1 MFEKVKS
8 PSDFIAD
15 EHKVLKF
22 WQETDAFEKLRVK
35 NRGKPPWSFL
45 DGPLTAN
52 NPMGVHHAW
61 GRTLKDV
68 FQRYFAMNG
77 RELRY
82 QNGFDCQGLW
92 VEVEVEKELGF
103 TSKKDIEEYG
113 LDRFV
118 NKCKERVRKY
128 AKVQTDQSVRLG
140 YWMDWSDSYFTM
152 TDENNYTIWSFLK
165 KCHDR
170 GLVYKGTD
178 VMPWCPRCGVGLSQ
192 MEMHEGYKF
201 IPHRAVFVRFP
212 LRNFGPGKEVPA
224 GEKHYLLIW
233 TTTPWTL
240 TSNVACAVGKELT
253 YLKVRGPDDAVYY
266 FAEGCLDYPRLAE
279 EFRSK
284 DWPENAPKLSTI
296 QHILEQH
303 GGCEILGKL
312 KGSELVGW
320 EYDGPFDELPAQQ
333 APGGAPSVNKELA
346 QQGINAVKNHRI
358 IAWDSVQAGEG
369 SGIVHIAPG
378 CGAEDHRLGAEH
390 GLVHLAPLDESG
402 VYIEGFDWLTG
413 KDASDHQVT
422 TEIIDNLKSKGLIV
436 QVERYP
442 HRYPHC
448 WRCNTEL
455 LYRLVDEWFIS
466 MSWRDEIM
474 KVVDEVRWIP
484 SYGRDREM
492 DWLTNMQ
499 DWMISKK
506 RYWGLA
512 LPIFEC
518 SCGHFEVIG
527 SCEELKERA
536 VEGWDELEG
545 NSPHRPWIDAVKI
558 SCGKCGQT
566 VSRIPDVGNPWL
578 DAGIV
583 PYSTVKYNDDREYW
597 KKWMPADLVL
607 ECFPGQFRNW
617 FYALLAMSAMME
629 GMAPFKN
636 LLGHALVRDEQGH
649 EMHKSLGNS
658 IAFEE
663 AAEKMGVDVMRWMY
677 CRQNPVANL
686 NFGYHL
692 GSQIRS
698 KVFNTF
704 WNVYAFFV
712 NYARLDGFDP
722 ATPAVAFDRLQD
734 IDRWLLSR
742 LHQLT
747 DLAKGSIGEFDTAAL
762 LRRAEEFF
770 EDLSNW
776 YVRRNRRRFW
786 RPKSSDDTDKLAAY
800 QTLYQTLTTLVRLLA
815 PITPFICETMYQNL
829 VRSFD
834 PDAPESVHHCEYPK
848 AEDIPYDQTICEEMD
863 IAIAVVSRALSLRE
877 KHSLRVRQPLKEL
890 IVNSDDQL
898 TREALEQFRQ
908 QILDELNIKSLTI
921 SSNLA
926 AQQKVSI
933 KPNFK
938 TIGPKYHQDLKAIG
952 TALAK
957 ADAASISAQ
966 VEAGQTV
973 SLADSDG
980 EKSWELL
987 PEDILLEKSWPEGLA
1002 VTEPPGLM
1010 VALNIE
1016 ITPELFCEGLA
1027 RDLVRHIQQIR
1038 KEIDLQIEDH
1048 IAAIYT
1054 TDSQKVAQAIAEHN
1068 AYICSETLCDSL
1080 STGNTDDGK
1089 SITIAGESVTLKVC
1103 KA

>member
-1 MFEKVKS
+1 MFQKVKS
-8 PSDFIAD
+8 PCDFVAD

-22 WQETDAFEKLRVK
+22 WQETDTFEKLRAK
-35 NRGKPPWSFL
+35 NRGQPPWSFL
-45 DGPLTAN
+45 DGPITAN

-68 FQRYFAMNG
+68 FQRYFAMTG
-77 RELRY
+77 HELRY

-128 AKVQTDQSVRLG
+128 AKVQTDQSIRLG

-201 IPHRAVFVRFP
+201 IPHRAVFLRLP
-212 LRNFGPGKEVPA
+212 LRNLGPGKQIPT

-240 TSNVACAVGKELT
+240 TCNVACAVSKELT
-253 YLKVRGPDDAVYY
+253 YLKVRGPEGATYY
-266 FAEGCLDYPRLAE
+266 FAEGCLDYQRLAE
-279 EFRSK
+279 EFKSK
-284 DWPENAPKLSTI
+284 DWPETAPKLATVR
-296 QHILEQH
+296 HILEHH

-312 KGSELVGW
+312 KGSELIGW

-333 APGGAPSVNKELA
+333 DSTAANT
-346 QQGINAVKNHRI
+346 HRVI
-358 IAWDSVQAGEG
+358 PWEDVQADEG

-378 CGAEDHRLGAEH
+378 CGAEDHRLAAEQ
-390 GLVHLAPLDESG
+390 GLIHLAPLDESG

-413 KDASDHQVT
+413 RNASDHQVT
-422 TEIIDNLKSKGLIV
+422 TDIIENLKSKGLIV
-436 QVERYP
+436 EVERYP

-474 KVVDEVRWIP
+474 KVVDDIHWIP

-492 DWLTNMQ
+492 DWLGNMR

-527 SCEELKERA
+527 SRDELQTRA
-536 VEGWDELEG
+536 VEGWEQFDG
-545 NSPHRPWIDAVKI
+545 QSPHRPWIDAIKI
-558 SCGKCGQT
+558 HCEKCGQT
-566 VSRIPDVGNPWL
+566 VDRIPDVGNPWL

-583 PYSTVKYNDDREYW
+583 PYSTVRYNTDREYW
-597 KKWMPADLVL
+597 KKWIPADLVL

-629 GMAPFKN
+629 GIAPFKT
-636 LLGHALVRDEQGH
+636 LLGHALVRDEQGQ

-663 AAEKMGVDVMRWMY
+663 AAEKMGVDVMRWMF
-677 CRQNPVANL
+677 CRQSPVANL
-686 NFGYHL
+686 NFGYHI

-698 KVFNTF
+698 KIFNTF
-704 WNVYAFFV
+704 WNVYAFFA

-722 ATPAVAFDRLQD
+722 ATGAVPLEKRQD

-747 DLAKGSIGEFDTAAL
+747 DLANRSLADFDTAAL
-762 LRRAEEFF
+762 LRRVEEFF

-786 RPKSSDDTDKLAAY
+786 RPRSSDDTDKLAAY

-815 PITPFICETMYQNL
+815 PITPFVCETIYQNL

-848 AEDIPYDQTICEEMD
+848 AEDIPYDQTVCEEMD
-863 IAIAVVSRALSLRE
+863 IIVAVVSRALSLRE
-877 KHSLRVRQPLKEL
+877 KHSLRVRQPLTEL
-890 IVNSDDQL
+890 IVKSDDEL
-898 TREALEQFRQ
+898 TRAALERFREQ
-908 QILDELNIKSLTI
+908 LLDELNVKKLSITSDLSGEQEISL
-921 SSNLA
+921 
-926 AQQKVSI
+926 

-938 TIGPKYHQDLKAIG
+938 TLGPKYHQDLKTISAV
-952 TALAK
+952 LAQ
-957 ADAASISAQ
+957 ADAAVIAAQ
-966 VEAGQTV
+966 VEAGQEVT
-973 SLADSDG
+973 LTEPDG
-980 EKSWELL
+980 DKSWKLV
-987 PEDILLEKSWPEGLA
+987 PEDILLEKSWPKNLA
-1002 VTEPPGLM
+1002 VAEPPGHM

-1038 KEIDLQIEDH
+1038 KEIDLQIEDR
-1048 IAAIYT
+1048 ITTIYA
-1054 TDSQKVAQAIAEHN
+1054 TDSQKVTQAIAEHSE
-1068 AYICSETLCDSL
+1068 YICRETLCDSL
-1080 STGNTDDGK
+1080 TAGSTDNGK
-1089 SITIAGESVTLKVC
+1089 SITIAGESVTLKVN